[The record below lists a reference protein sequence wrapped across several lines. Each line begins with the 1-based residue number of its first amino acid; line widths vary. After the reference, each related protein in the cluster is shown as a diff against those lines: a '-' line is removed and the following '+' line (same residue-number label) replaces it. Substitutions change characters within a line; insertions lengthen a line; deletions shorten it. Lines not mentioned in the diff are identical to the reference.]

1 MGGGRGR
8 VAVLVAVEG
17 ATVAAN
23 VGVGE
28 GDFCGAGVLGA
39 LSGVA
44 EARVDV
50 AVARGS
56 GDGRVVALAV
66 GVKEGE
72 ETTGGDGGDAVGCP
86 CLLCHNVFA
95 SNPKITQPARMP
107 ELNKTVSRV
116 VSRNLRASFIENPPP
131 LKLTPI
137 LRYSFFTQ
145 QTHHRIVR
153 QGKFE
158 RFRTNGGAVDDHVT
172 ANQAVFDAAANV
184 ANLTPAQHN

>member
-1 MGGGRGR
+1 MIAAGIVVGVAGGADVGGGRGR

-56 GDGRVVALAV
+56 GDGRVVALAI

-72 ETTGGDGGDAVGCP
+72 ETTGGGGGAVGCP

-116 VSRNLRASFIENPPP
+116 VSRNLRASFIENPPTTAKTHTNTSLLILHSTNPP
-131 LKLTPI
+131 LNCPP
-137 LRYSFFTQ
+137 
-145 QTHHRIVR
+145 
-153 QGKFE
+153 G
-158 RFRTNGGAVDDHVT
+158 
-172 ANQAVFDAAANV
+172 
-184 ANLTPAQHN
+184 